1 MGDDRAG
8 GAAAPEGESREHR
21 AVPVEAMRRFA
32 QDQAEL
38 TSIRQVAAEI
48 GLGRTT
54 LHKFVAGE
62 TMPHPRV
69 RRLLALW
76 YLRRQGHAAG
86 DDVAVRPYASALQ
99 ILLGGVPEDVR
110 ERTTAEVLDV
120 LERGYATAGE
130 PPAWLDAL
138 RATSNEDEDGGTP
151 GAQAPSVA

>member
-1 MGDDRAG
+1 MGDDRER
-8 GAAAPEGESREHR
+8 GAAAPEGEPRDYR

-54 LHKFVAGE
+54 LHKFVVGE

-76 YLRRQGHAAG
+76 YLRRHGHAA
-86 DDVAVRPYASALQ
+86 DDDAAVRPYAAALQ
-99 ILLGGVPEDVR
+99 ILLGDVPEDAR
-110 ERTTAEVLDV
+110 ERATAEVLDV
-120 LERGYATAGE
+120 LERGYTVAGGE

-138 RATSNEDEDGGTP
+138 RAPSDEDEDDDGP
-151 GAQAPSVA
+151 A

>member
-1 MGDDRAG
+1 MGDDRDG
-8 GAAAPEGESREHR
+8 GAAAPEGEARDHR

-76 YLRRQGHAAG
+76 YLRRHGQGADG
-86 DDVAVRPYASALQ
+86 ESLRPYASALQ
-99 ILLGGVPEDVR
+99 ILLGGVPDEVR
-110 ERTTAEVLDV
+110 ARATDEVLDV
-120 LERGYATAGE
+120 LRRGYAAGGE
-130 PPAWLDAL
+130 PPPWLDAL
-138 RATSNEDEDGGTP
+138 RTMVDEAD
-151 GAQAPSVA
+151 

>member
-1 MGDDRAG
+1 MADDRG
-8 GAAAPEGESREHR
+8 RGAEAQEGEGRDYR
-21 AVPVEAMRRFA
+21 AVPVDTIRRFA

-76 YLRRQGHAAG
+76 YLRRSGQPAG
-86 DDVAVRPYASALQ
+86 REEALQPYASALE
-99 ILLGGVPEDVR
+99 ILLAGVPDAAR
-110 ERTTAEVLDV
+110 DQAAGEVLDV
-120 LERGYATAGE
+120 IARGYAASSGE
-130 PPAWLDAL
+130 RPEWLDAL
-138 RATSNEDEDGGTP
+138 RDRLADSG
-151 GAQAPSVA
+151 